1 MEIKM
6 EQRKKWN
13 PENQAKKVRC
23 FSLKFFRSTESD
35 VIKHLESKENIQ
47 GYIRELILKDMK
59 EASNK

>member
-13 PENQAKKVRC
+13 PENPTSKVRC
-23 FSLKFFRSTESD
+23 FSLKFFRSTEPD

-59 EASNK
+59 ETSKK

>member
-1 MEIKM
+1 M
-6 EQRKKWN
+6 KKRN
-13 PENQAKKVRC
+13 PDNQAKIRC
-23 FSLKFFRSTESD
+23 FSLKFFRSTEPD